1 MSYGDGGFWFL
12 QPVNNG
18 YGALDYAGSPYGKV
32 VKGRKIGR
40 YTMLRQARA
49 VSTSGQK
56 KKDAA
61 TLRAFLD
68 KLKKEATRAD
78 VAVSRA
84 NKALAAAQ
92 KVQAKAMRTRRLRK
106 YKAATADVA
115 KASERVSK
123 AAAWSQTADRAVTQ
137 MKRNLSTARERELL
151 KRPRAVGP
159 VQNGWDIETGAGAGF
174 EPVQP
179 DPEFDE
185 WTDEGEDWAPPGSVA
200 PDHLTFDE
208 PLALPAESFLE
219 QYRTPIYWVAG
230 GAALYAVAKI
240 LRRGAK

>member
-18 YGALDYAGSPYGKV
+18 YGALDDAGSAYGKV

-49 VSTSGQK
+49 VSNAGQK
-56 KKDAA
+56 KKDLAK
-61 TLRAFLD
+61 LLAFLG
-68 KLKKEATRAD
+68 KLKKDAKRAD

-84 NKALAAAQ
+84 NKALATAQ
-92 KVQAKAMRTRRLRK
+92 KVQEKARRTGRLRK
-106 YKAATADVA
+106 YNEA
-115 KASERVSK
+115 KADAAKANERVSK
-123 AAAWSQTADRAVTQ
+123 AEVWSQTADRAVKQ

-151 KRPRAVGP
+151 KRPRVRSAGP
-159 VQNGWDIETGAGAGF
+159 MQNGWDIETGAGAGF

-185 WTDEGEDWAPPGSVA
+185 WDGEDWAPPGSVA

-208 PLALPAESFLE
+208 PSALPAESFLE

-230 GAALYAVAKI
+230 GAALYAAARI